1 VMSAVEFAQNPMD
14 LMYIGIYLTQLGLDE
29 RALQLFQQVSAL
41 VPARHEPFVYGLQA
55 AKRAKN
61 WEGIKW
67 AAVGILSQAW
77 PREQADIWNSGL
89 AAAND
94 VLEKLRAEKRT
105 DEAKQFRKALDEA
118 VTRDCLAVVQ
128 YTGDAEVDIL
138 VEEPTGTVCSLRNPR
153 TTGGGILLGD
163 SAKKFGGT
171 SADGRSQVYVCSKGF
186 DGTYRLVVRR
196 VWGKVTTGKVTV
208 DVYTHYRGENG
219 RRVSKK
225 IPLDKG
231 EAMVVFDLKD
241 GRRKEALQE
250 QQLANAVAG
259 QMAVNRQVLAQQLA
273 AAVDPQAVQS
283 LAAARAYNGG
293 SSVGNVSWSP
303 FVIGQT
309 PVALGGAVGYQP
321 VIISLPEGANM
332 WATAVVSADR
342 RYVRIT
348 CMPVFSLIADVHTF
362 NTSTGDTKRT
372 PMGTG
377 GGGFSGEQP
386 VAGGG
391 AGNPVF

>member
-1 VMSAVEFAQNPMD
+1 
-14 LMYIGIYLTQLGLDE
+14 MYIGIYLTQLGLDE
-29 RALQLFQQVSAL
+29 RALHIFQQVSAL
-41 VPARHEPFVYGLQA
+41 VPARHEPFVYGLEA

-118 VTRDCLAVVQ
+118 VTRDCLAIVK

-138 VEEPTGTVCSLRNPR
+138 VEEPSGTVCSLRHPR

-163 SAKKFGGT
+163 SVKTFGGT

-219 RRVSKK
+219 VRVSKK

-231 EAMVVFDLKD
+231 EAMVVFDLKG
-241 GRRKEALQE
+241 GRRKESLQE

-273 AAVDPQAVQS
+273 AAVDPQAVQR

-348 CMPVFSLIADVHTF
+348 CKPVFSFIAEVRTF
-362 NTSTGDTKRT
+362 NTSSGDTKTT
-372 PMGTG
+372 PMNTGSGGGFGGVQPGQQPG
-377 GGGFSGEQP
+377 GGG
-386 VAGGG
+386 
-391 AGNPVF
+391 GNPVAF